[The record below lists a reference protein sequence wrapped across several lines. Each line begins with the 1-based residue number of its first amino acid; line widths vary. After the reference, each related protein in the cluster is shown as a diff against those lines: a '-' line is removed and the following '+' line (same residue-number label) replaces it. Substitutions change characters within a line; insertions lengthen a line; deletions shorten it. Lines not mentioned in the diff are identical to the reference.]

1 MLLLISP
8 INHDEAVESIEGGAD
23 IVDVK
28 NPKEGSLG
36 ANFPWVIKDI
46 RELTPDDMLV
56 SATLGDVP
64 YKPGTVSLA
73 AMGALVSGADYIKVG
88 LYGPSNYEEAL
99 EVMKNVVK
107 TVKDTDPNAIVVA
120 SGYADAHRVGAVSPW
135 DIPKVARDAGADLAM
150 LDTAVKDGHTLFDYL
165 DIDDCKKLCKALHQQ
180 FIFRTP
186 TILIVVLN
194 RGKANLDYQGDFEF
208 YSELDLSN
216 YVYDK
221 KCVKKYFLIG
231 IISHIGESGSSG
243 HFISYCRNQPNTL
256 FYCYND
262 ASVFQLKNN
271 DDAYGNKII
280 NEKRT
285 PYILFY
291 KVYN

>member
-88 LYGPSNYEEAL
+88 LYGPSNYEEGL

-107 TVKDTDPNAIVVA
+107 TVKDTNPDATVVA

-135 DIPKVARDAGADLAM
+135 DIPKVARDSGADIAM

-165 DIDDCKKLCKALHQQ
+165 DIDDCKKFTEEAHSYGLKVALA
-180 FIFRTP
+180 
-186 TILIVVLN
+186 
-194 RGKANLDYQGDFEF
+194 G
-208 YSELDLSN
+208 S
-216 YVYDK
+216 
-221 KCVKKYFLIG
+221 VKK
-231 IISHIGESGSSG
+231 
-243 HFISYCRNQPNTL
+243 
-256 FYCYND
+256 D
-262 ASVFQLKNN
+262 QLKPLYDIGRGAACVGGDRNTGHI
-271 DDAYGNKII
+271 D
-280 NEKRT
+280 RT
-285 PYILFY
+285 AVAELKELVKSFE
-291 KVYN
+291 N